1 VQRRVLKFIKSVG
14 RRSCAVSHHE
24 RTQDKLRFI
33 LVIRSYIPNKDG
45 FLDRKISLNICS
57 HKINQRN
64 FTITSFCFNT
74 STDVSLLSN
83 STHIV
88 AYALHPHKFLL
99 PFSFLVINVSLST
112 PILKSLLSFSSSFTL
127 RRSIVFFFDSYSPP
141 YRTPPISFF
150 TFYLSCKMKSSSTS
164 SFALLFAFY
173 FFLSW
178 RSVCCLLRFV

>member
-88 AYALHPHKFLL
+88 AYALHPPQVSPPFFISCYKCITLHPHPEIVTLVFFL
-99 PFSFLVINVSLST
+99 
-112 PILKSLLSFSSSFTL
+112 FTL

-141 YRTPPISFF
+141 YRTPSISFF
-150 TFYLSCKMKSSSTS
+150 TFYLSRKMKSSSTS